1 MTAITPPP
9 TPALDDL
16 FLLVY
21 ALLDDLYHDLVPD
34 EIRFRPGHERCDL
47 CDAEVLTLSLMQE
60 ALSIDSETAFIRF
73 TRRNYLALFPELI
86 ERSRYHRRRK
96 ALVGVQQM
104 LFGHLTA
111 RFAEVAAWLV
121 VDSAPVETT
130 KVERSQTGQRSI
142 PEAAYHV
149 RPARGHLFFGFRL
162 HLAISDEGAI
172 LDFAL
177 APANTGEREIAE
189 GLLGALEPAETG
201 LVLGDPGYSGENMR
215 TVAGHLGHVVWAL
228 PKRSRPARDDEARR
242 WRRWVRSKRALVETV
257 FSMLADQFEV
267 ETTRARSLW
276 GVWTRGVAKVLAF
289 NLSLYINRLLGRPL
303 LAVKSLYL

>member
-9 TPALDDL
+9 TPTLEAL
-16 FLLVY
+16 FLIAY
-21 ALLDDLYHDLVPD
+21 ALLDDLYRERAPD
-34 EIRFRPGHERCDL
+34 HVRFRPGYDRCEL
-47 CDAEVLTLSLMQE
+47 SDAEVLTLSVMQE

-73 TRRNYLALFPELI
+73 MRRNYLALFPQLA

-96 ALVGVQQM
+96 ALTSVQQV
-104 LFGHLTA
+104 LFGHLAA
-111 RFAEVAAWLV
+111 RFAEAAAWLV

-149 RPARGHLFFGFRL
+149 RPSRGQLFFGFRL

-177 APANTGEREIAE
+177 APANLGEREVAE
-189 GLLGALEPAETG
+189 GLLSGVGPAETG
-201 LVLGDPGYSGENMR
+201 LVLGDTGYSGENMN
-215 TVAGHLGHVVWAL
+215 TMAEGLGHVLWAL
-228 PKRSRPARDDEARR
+228 PKRSRAAGDAESRR
-242 WRRWVRSKRALVETV
+242 WRRWVRRHRALIETV
-257 FSMLADQFEV
+257 FSMLADQFRV

-276 GVWTRGVAKVLAF
+276 GVWTRVLAKVLAF
-289 NLSLYINRLLGRPL
+289 NLSLHVNRLLGRPL

>member
-1 MTAITPPP
+1 MTAVTPPP
-9 TPALDDL
+9 TPALNDL

-21 ALLDDLYHDLVPD
+21 CLLDDIYDELVPD
-34 EIRFRPGHERCDL
+34 EVRFRPGHERCDL
-47 CDAEVLTLSLMQE
+47 TDAEVLTLSLMQE

-73 TRRNYLALFPELI
+73 MRRNHLSLFPQLV

-96 ALVGVQQM
+96 ALAGVQQV
-104 LFGHLTA
+104 LFGHLAA
-111 RFAEVAAWLV
+111 RFAAAAAWLV

-142 PEAAYHV
+142 PEATYHV
-149 RPARGHLFFGFRL
+149 RPARQQLFFGFRL
-162 HLAISDEGAI
+162 HLAISNEGAI

-177 APANTGEREIAE
+177 APANVGEREIAG

-201 LVLGDPGYSGENMR
+201 LVLGDTGYSGETMSAMAE
-215 TVAGHLGHVVWAL
+215 VLGHVLWAL
-228 PKRSRPARDDEARR
+228 PKRSRPARDAEAKR
-242 WRRWVRSKRALVETV
+242 WRRWVRAKRALIETV
-257 FSMLADQFEV
+257 FAMLADQFRV

-276 GVWTRGVAKVLAF
+276 GVWTRVVAKVLAF
-289 NLSLYINRLLGRPL
+289 DLSLHINRLLGRPL